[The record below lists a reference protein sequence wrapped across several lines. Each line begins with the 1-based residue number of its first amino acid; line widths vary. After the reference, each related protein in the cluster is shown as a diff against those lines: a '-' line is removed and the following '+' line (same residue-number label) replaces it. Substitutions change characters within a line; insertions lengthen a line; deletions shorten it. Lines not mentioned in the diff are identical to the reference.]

1 MKQRTLAQYK
11 WDKSH
16 SQALKPLNLKSP
28 LEETQTARDT
38 NGIQTVKKL
47 PGIEM
52 KIPILSGNVS
62 KREIIEESTVSAR
75 TGNLT
80 SSVRTIPITYV
91 QFFVQGYSLQILW

>member
-1 MKQRTLAQYK
+1 
-11 WDKSH
+11 
-16 SQALKPLNLKSP
+16 
-28 LEETQTARDT
+28 
-38 NGIQTVKKL
+38 
-47 PGIEM
+47 M